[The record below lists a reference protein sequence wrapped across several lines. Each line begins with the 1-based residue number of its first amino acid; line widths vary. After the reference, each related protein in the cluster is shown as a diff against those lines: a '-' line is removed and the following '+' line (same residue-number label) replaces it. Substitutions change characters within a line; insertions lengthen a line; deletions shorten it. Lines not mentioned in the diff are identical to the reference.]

1 MRGFFFGFVFTVFQ
15 IFYEMLMLFWKRNEM
30 LVGWL
35 VTKSCA
41 TFVTPWTVA
50 NEDPL
55 SLGLP
60 RPSTL
65 GGLPLPSPEALPDPG
80 IKPVSP
86 LQAVSLLLSYQES
99 LIK

>member
-50 NEDPL
+50 HQAPL

-65 GGLPLPSPEALPDPG
+65 GWVATSFSRGS
-80 IKPVSP
+80 S
-86 LQAVSLLLSYQES
+86 
-99 LIK
+99 